1 MTEEIKKQEEVAK
14 AAVEEKST
22 ELEKLDME
30 TNVSEKDGAK
40 FSQRTKAA
48 GEEEEQ
54 EFIETVVRI
63 ARVAKVVKGGRRF
76 SFSAISVVGD
86 GNGKVGIGLG
96 KANEVPQAIQ
106 KSFEN
111 ARRDMIEVPIHNDT
125 VPHAIQAKYGAG
137 KVLLKPASAGTGV
150 IAGGTVRAIVEAA
163 GYKNILT
170 KSLGTNNPVNLLRA
184 TMVAL
189 GDLTTAKEV
198 AELRDRSVQ
207 QVLS

>member
-1 MTEEIKKQEEVAK
+1 MTEEIKKEEEAVVVATEVKSSEVEK
-14 AAVEEKST
+14 ADVQ
-22 ELEKLDME
+22 
-30 TNVSEKDGAK
+30 TNVNEKDGNK
-40 FSQRTKAA
+40 FSQRNKT

-54 EFIETVVRI
+54 EFIENVVRI

-76 SFSAISVVGD
+76 SFSAMSVVGD
-86 GNGKVGIGLG
+86 GKGRVGIGLG

-111 ARRDMIEVPIHNDT
+111 ARRDMIDVPIHNDT
-125 VPHAIQAKYGAG
+125 VPHKITAKYGAG

-150 IAGGTVRAIVEAA
+150 IAGGTVRAVVEAA

-170 KSLGTNNPVNLLRA
+170 KSLGTNNPINLLRA

-189 GDLTTAKEV
+189 GNLTTAKEV
-198 AELRDRSVQ
+198 AALRDKTVQ

>member
-1 MTEEIKKQEEVAK
+1 MTEEIKKEEKAVVVAK
-14 AAVEEKST
+14 EEKST
-22 ELEKLDME
+22 ELEKLDMQ

-40 FSQRTKAA
+40 FSQRTKA

-54 EFIETVVRI
+54 EFIENVVRI

-86 GNGKVGIGLG
+86 GKGRVGIGLG

-111 ARRDMIEVPIHNDT
+111 ARRDMIDVPIHNDT
-125 VPHAIQAKYGAG
+125 VPHKITAKYGAG

-150 IAGGTVRAIVEAA
+150 IAGGTVRAVIEAA

-170 KSLGTNNPVNLLRA
+170 KSLGTNNPINLLRA

-189 GDLTTAKEV
+189 GNLTTAKEV
-198 AELRDRSVQ
+198 AALRDMTVQ